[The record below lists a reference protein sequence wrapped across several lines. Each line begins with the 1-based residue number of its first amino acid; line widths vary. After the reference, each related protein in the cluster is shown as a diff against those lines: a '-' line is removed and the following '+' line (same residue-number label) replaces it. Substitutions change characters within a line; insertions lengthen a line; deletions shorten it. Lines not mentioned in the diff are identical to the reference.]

1 MGSDF
6 LNIFVIGI
14 SHDTTPIQIREK
26 VFFSEHKKIS
36 ALNELKKLGLTS
48 IILSTCNRCEIYIS
62 SEDIKKDSQKLKN
75 FFLNYFDVVDLSNYI
90 FEKYNLDAI
99 NHIYYVTSGLDSTII
114 GEDQILGQVKDAL
127 DDSLELDVS
136 DKYLNKIFREA
147 ITTAKKIKSTLKIS
161 QTPLSLSSIAIKI
174 LENQIRDIQNKKVVI
189 VGTGKMGLLAINHLV
204 DLGITKIYCCNRSYE
219 KVQKIIEKY
228 PFIKNFDYDDRYALI
243 QDSDILITSTSSPHL
258 IIKDEHVKD
267 IKKHLYMIDLSM
279 PRDID
284 DRLKQREN
292 VTLYDIDDFDKISN
306 HNISIR
312 KNMIKQADDMIQS
325 SIDELLCWA
334 KSTKVDTTIKS
345 LNEKCDNILYDTML
359 YINRKVE
366 LNHREQKIIQKMI
379 SSALQRLIK
388 EPIIALKQIDEEK
401 KQEKYI
407 SAINDLFDL

>member
-1 MGSDF
+1 
-6 LNIFVIGI
+6 
-14 SHDTTPIQIREK
+14 
-26 VFFSEHKKIS
+26 
-36 ALNELKKLGLTS
+36 
-48 IILSTCNRCEIYIS
+48 
-62 SEDIKKDSQKLKN
+62 
-75 FFLNYFDVVDLSNYI
+75 
-90 FEKYNLDAI
+90 
-99 NHIYYVTSGLDSTII
+99 
-114 GEDQILGQVKDAL
+114 
-127 DDSLELDVS
+127 
-136 DKYLNKIFREA
+136 
-147 ITTAKKIKSTLKIS
+147 
-161 QTPLSLSSIAIKI
+161 
-174 LENQIRDIQNKKVVI
+174 
-189 VGTGKMGLLAINHLV
+189 
-204 DLGITKIYCCNRSYE
+204 
-219 KVQKIIEKY
+219 
-228 PFIKNFDYDDRYALI
+228 
-243 QDSDILITSTSSPHL
+243 
-258 IIKDEHVKD
+258 
-267 IKKHLYMIDLSM
+267 MIDLSM
-279 PRDID
+279 PIDID
-284 DRLKQREN
+284 DRLKLREN

>member
-90 FEKYNLDAI
+90 FEKYDLDAI

-204 DLGITKIYCCNRSYE
+204 DLGITK
-219 KVQKIIEKY
+219 K
-228 PFIKNFDYDDRYALI
+228 L
-243 QDSDILITSTSSPHL
+243 
-258 IIKDEHVKD
+258 
-267 IKKHLYMIDLSM
+267 
-279 PRDID
+279 
-284 DRLKQREN
+284 
-292 VTLYDIDDFDKISN
+292 
-306 HNISIR
+306 
-312 KNMIKQADDMIQS
+312 
-325 SIDELLCWA
+325 
-334 KSTKVDTTIKS
+334 
-345 LNEKCDNILYDTML
+345 
-359 YINRKVE
+359 
-366 LNHREQKIIQKMI
+366 
-379 SSALQRLIK
+379 
-388 EPIIALKQIDEEK
+388 
-401 KQEKYI
+401 
-407 SAINDLFDL
+407 

>member
-1 MGSDF
+1 
-6 LNIFVIGI
+6 
-14 SHDTTPIQIREK
+14 
-26 VFFSEHKKIS
+26 
-36 ALNELKKLGLTS
+36 
-48 IILSTCNRCEIYIS
+48 
-62 SEDIKKDSQKLKN
+62 
-75 FFLNYFDVVDLSNYI
+75 
-90 FEKYNLDAI
+90 
-99 NHIYYVTSGLDSTII
+99 
-114 GEDQILGQVKDAL
+114 
-127 DDSLELDVS
+127 
-136 DKYLNKIFREA
+136 
-147 ITTAKKIKSTLKIS
+147 
-161 QTPLSLSSIAIKI
+161 
-174 LENQIRDIQNKKVVI
+174 
-189 VGTGKMGLLAINHLV
+189 MGLLAINHLV

-258 IIKDEHVKD
+258 IIKDDHVKD

>member
-1 MGSDF
+1 
-6 LNIFVIGI
+6 
-14 SHDTTPIQIREK
+14 
-26 VFFSEHKKIS
+26 
-36 ALNELKKLGLTS
+36 
-48 IILSTCNRCEIYIS
+48 
-62 SEDIKKDSQKLKN
+62 
-75 FFLNYFDVVDLSNYI
+75 
-90 FEKYNLDAI
+90 
-99 NHIYYVTSGLDSTII
+99 
-114 GEDQILGQVKDAL
+114 
-127 DDSLELDVS
+127 
-136 DKYLNKIFREA
+136 
-147 ITTAKKIKSTLKIS
+147 
-161 QTPLSLSSIAIKI
+161 
-174 LENQIRDIQNKKVVI
+174 
-189 VGTGKMGLLAINHLV
+189 
-204 DLGITKIYCCNRSYE
+204 
-219 KVQKIIEKY
+219 
-228 PFIKNFDYDDRYALI
+228 
-243 QDSDILITSTSSPHL
+243 
-258 IIKDEHVKD
+258 
-267 IKKHLYMIDLSM
+267 MIDLSM